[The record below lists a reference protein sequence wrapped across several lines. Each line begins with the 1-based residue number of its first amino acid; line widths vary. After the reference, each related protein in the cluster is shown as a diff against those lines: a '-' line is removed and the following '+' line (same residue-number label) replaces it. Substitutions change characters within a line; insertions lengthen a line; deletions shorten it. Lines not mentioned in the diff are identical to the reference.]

1 MANGVTSSISRFG
14 LSEPFELQVGR
25 GQITGHSLVN
35 IFGYQESVA
44 TTFVPV
50 WENVATIP
58 YPGSA
63 VAMSAVSDSA
73 SDTAVVIQI
82 QGLDADHNLLI
93 ANLTMNGLT
102 PVTTTALFLHVN
114 NVVTV
119 SGNAVGNIT
128 ISNGG
133 TTYAKINAGIGK
145 SQMSIYSVPAG
156 HTFYLTRVNA
166 FSQQNGGTNNYCVYR
181 AQQVN
186 TNGTILTVLQAPF
199 SGTAAYSA
207 LRVTPF
213 PYPEK
218 TSVQWQAKSQSNTS
232 SVGIVIEGILIKSS
246 LVG

>member
-1 MANGVTSSISRFG
+1 MATGVTSSISRFG
-14 LSEPFELQVGR
+14 LSEPFELQVAR

-35 IFGYQESVA
+35 IFGYQENVA

-50 WENVATIP
+50 WENVAAIP

-82 QGLDADHNLLI
+82 QGLDTNHNLLI

-114 NVVTV
+114 NVITT

-156 HTFYLTRVNA
+156 
-166 FSQQNGGTNNYCVYR
+166 Q
-181 AQQVN
+181 
-186 TNGTILTVLQAPF
+186 PF

-218 TSVQWQAKSQSNTS
+218 TSIQWQAKSQSSTS

-246 LVG
+246 LVD

>member
-1 MANGVTSSISRFG
+1 MATGVTSSISRFG
-14 LSEPFELQVGR
+14 LSEPFELQVAR

-35 IFGYQESVA
+35 IFGYQENVA

-50 WENVATIP
+50 WENVAAIP

-82 QGLDADHNLLI
+82 QGLDTNHNLLI

-114 NVVTV
+114 NVITT

-128 ISNGG
+128 ISN
-133 TTYAKINAGIGK
+133 
-145 SQMSIYSVPAG
+145 
-156 HTFYLTRVNA
+156 YLTRVNA

-218 TSVQWQAKSQSNTS
+218 TSIQWQAKSQSSTS

-246 LVG
+246 LVD

>member
-1 MANGVTSSISRFG
+1 MATGVTSSISRFG
-14 LSEPFELQVGR
+14 LSEPFELQVAR

-35 IFGYQESVA
+35 IFGYQENVA

-50 WENVATIP
+50 WENVAAIP

-82 QGLDADHNLLI
+82 QGLDTNHNLLI

-114 NVVTV
+114 NVITT

-156 HTFYLTRVNA
+156 
-166 FSQQNGGTNNYCVYR
+166 QP
-181 AQQVN
+181 
-186 TNGTILTVLQAPF
+186 VLMRSA
-199 SGTAAYSA
+199 SKTAARTTTVCTAHSKLTPMELFSRYSKRRSA
-207 LRVTPF
+207 AQRR
-213 PYPEK
+213 
-218 TSVQWQAKSQSNTS
+218 
-232 SVGIVIEGILIKSS
+232 IL
-246 LVG
+246 LCE